1 MAWYNNF
8 FVTQKQLNEA
18 IDSFKGKGDD
28 SISDREWKKLAG
40 EGIEDVNLLQM
51 WGMQGLMGYNN
62 FFNSYIN
69 KAFENEVQRIMEYRN
84 MAAYPEIGDIIEDAA
99 NEACQPDYNMNLVS
113 LNILDEK
120 IKSNTNIQKVIN
132 REFEKLFFEKIDIND
147 RLWKLFKDFLTDGRI
162 FYERIIDRNN
172 SKKGIINIKQL
183 PAESIDYEI
192 NPITGKIMTY
202 YQYLVPNMKR
212 PVNRQEAER
221 LAGDGVTGKD
231 KKLVIFNPEQIGF
244 INYGLYGRNL
254 YELLGYLEK
263 AKVPYNQLKLLETS
277 VIIYRLV
284 RSPQRLVFKIDTGS
298 MPRDKAMKYV
308 ERVKQKFIKKQTYDP
323 RTGNLS
329 FEPEVLCIKH
339 DTKIPLLDG
348 RTLTL
353 DDIIK
358 EHNEGKENWVYTVNE
373 KTHNIEPGKIKYATI
388 SRPNTEVVRVHL
400 DSGNY
405 IDCTPDHKFILRDG
419 SNCRADELTPGTAL
433 MPLYIKNSKMIRGNN
448 EYEKIYDPGKKRWIW
463 THRMVHGQANNNG
476 KFEKVVHH
484 IDCNR
489 FNNNPENL
497 VTMKIDEHNILH
509 GETTKIYWKNN
520 HDEMAKKLK
529 DGYKIWV
536 SDPENQ
542 KRKSEWIIRTNI
554 EQNKVKKMHN
564 ILNQPEVRKKQ
575 KLAAKQSRIDYF
587 SDPNNRKLLSDKK
600 KFIFNEEMIN
610 IICNYGGNYTR
621 NQFCNLLSSDKRM
634 MELFYKLNKNQSI
647 SNKQFDR
654 ITSITLLKMINHMGF
669 DTYTDFRE
677 NFAGYKNHKV
687 LFVEKL
693 SEKSDCGCIEVD
705 GNHNFAVG
713 SHEKPMCFI
722 RNSLLEN
729 YYIPTSSD
737 GKGSSIETIGGDAKG
752 FTELDDIYYFSRK
765 LYRAL
770 KYPISRITQGAEKG
784 EEVMFGGSGNQIARD
799 EIKWAKFLERQQRIF
814 CDEFLELFLLH
825 LEFRGLKKEYNLDYN
840 SFSINMNPPSHY
852 NEQMEQTFKEQ
863 EFANYNQLKD
873 DPAFSKSYLI
883 RKHLKWTDKDFAE
896 NKKGFDQDKKYF
908 PQEKVE
914 DTSYLSGMGAPGEA
928 GMMPGGMP
936 GAPGTEDIGFE
947 EEPTEE
953 GTEKEFV

>member
-1 MAWYNNF
+1 MAWYNKF

-329 FEPEVLCIKH
+329 FEPEVL
-339 DTKIPLLDG
+339 
-348 RTLTL
+348 
-353 DDIIK
+353 
-358 EHNEGKENWVYTVNE
+358 
-373 KTHNIEPGKIKYATI
+373 
-388 SRPNTEVVRVHL
+388 
-400 DSGNY
+400 
-405 IDCTPDHKFILRDG
+405 
-419 SNCRADELTPGTAL
+419 
-433 MPLYIKNSKMIRGNN
+433 
-448 EYEKIYDPGKKRWIW
+448 
-463 THRMVHGQANNNG
+463 
-476 KFEKVVHH
+476 
-484 IDCNR
+484 
-489 FNNNPENL
+489 
-497 VTMKIDEHNILH
+497 
-509 GETTKIYWKNN
+509 
-520 HDEMAKKLK
+520 
-529 DGYKIWV
+529 
-536 SDPENQ
+536 
-542 KRKSEWIIRTNI
+542 
-554 EQNKVKKMHN
+554 
-564 ILNQPEVRKKQ
+564 
-575 KLAAKQSRIDYF
+575 
-587 SDPNNRKLLSDKK
+587 
-600 KFIFNEEMIN
+600 
-610 IICNYGGNYTR
+610 
-621 NQFCNLLSSDKRM
+621 
-634 MELFYKLNKNQSI
+634 
-647 SNKQFDR
+647 
-654 ITSITLLKMINHMGF
+654 
-669 DTYTDFRE
+669 
-677 NFAGYKNHKV
+677 
-687 LFVEKL
+687 
-693 SEKSDCGCIEVD
+693 
-705 GNHNFAVG
+705 
-713 SHEKPMCFI
+713 
-722 RNSLLEN
+722 SLLEN
-729 YYIPTSSD
+729 YYIPTCLKLDTYISLVDGRNISLQEIINEHND
-737 GKGSSIETIGGDAKG
+737 GKKNYVYSVDQKTGKIFPGEIEWAGITRKN
-752 FTELDDIYYFSRK
+752 TNVVRVHLDN
-765 LYRAL
+765 
-770 KYPISRITQGAEKG
+770 
-784 EEVMFGGSGNQIARD
+784 GNFID
-799 EIKWAKFLERQQRIF
+799 CTPDHKFLVWKDNTKTEMIEIEAQ
-814 CDEFLELFLLH
+814 
-825 LEFRGLKKEYNLDYN
+825 NL
-840 SFSINMNPPSHY
+840 
-852 NEQMEQTFKEQ
+852 
-863 EFANYNQLKD
+863 
-873 DPAFSKSYLI
+873 
-883 RKHLKWTDKDFAE
+883 AE
-896 NKKGFDQDKKYF
+896 DMDL
-908 PQEKVE
+908 VE
-914 DTSYLSGMGAPGEA
+914 NA
-928 GMMPGGMP
+928 
-936 GAPGTEDIGFE
+936 
-947 EEPTEE
+947 
-953 GTEKEFV
+953 